1 MDSYNL
7 ESGSLPCTKMFSYF
21 TITAVNTQKLVKI
34 LIQGFLNPGMYL
46 EAYGEDE
53 DEENESVRQQS
64 PLGKKLID
72 RYIHT

>member
-1 MDSYNL
+1 
-7 ESGSLPCTKMFSYF
+7 
-21 TITAVNTQKLVKI
+21 
-34 LIQGFLNPGMYL
+34 MYL

-64 PLGKKLID
+64 PLGKQLID